1 MTIES
6 QLLNLKFKKSLLF
19 MEIELA
25 AEVDESLAA
34 QFGILEIEILKL
46 EKNIVRSAVNDF
58 D

>member
-1 MTIES
+1 
-6 QLLNLKFKKSLLF
+6 